1 MMVWD
6 ILVTSSPA
14 LVLAVPLLFAF
25 LIALLGRFFER
36 HVNILFASALIITS
50 FFVGVMAVEVLTSES
65 WMYVFGAAAPE
76 PENGTSF
83 FRIVFLADGFSV
95 LATITIAIIAVVTGI
110 YSFDYMKDE
119 TVLNKY
125 YSLFL
130 LTWVGI
136 NGMVLTNDIFN
147 MFVWFEVTTMA
158 SCGLVAFQNYR
169 EKSIEAALK
178 YLLLSVVGGLVFLF
192 AIGLLYGQ
200 YGVLNLTLL
209 SEQISGTFNDR
220 LAVGLIMVVFA
231 MKSSSVPF
239 HFWTPDVYGESP
251 GPISPYMAVT
261 TMGFLFAFFRLV
273 VGGFVGGISPQL
285 IGMIVMLLG
294 MISMVVGVMM
304 AFAQRDLRK
313 LLAYLSISQIGYIM
327 LAVGIGIATLDT
339 ASYDD
344 FGSLAMTSGLFHM
357 INDVIYKSLLFLTIV
372 SLVHVTGIR
381 NREELSGLV
390 YKMPYL
396 SLFFLIGALSISGVP
411 PFAGFYSKFLIY
423 KSTFLFHPLMGLFAI
438 VTSIIILVIMAKV
451 FSQVFLGSKEDSFD
465 QHVPKSMFIGMTIL
479 AVLVIIFSMMPHV
492 IVSEIITPA
501 VESLTAL
508 F

>member
-36 HVNILFASALIITS
+36 HVKVLFASALIITS
-50 FFVGVMAVEVLTSES
+50 FFVGLMAFEVLTAES
-65 WMYVFGAAAPE
+65 WMYVFGAETPS
-76 PENGTSF
+76 PQNGTSF
-83 FRIVFLADGFSV
+83 FRIIFLADGFSV
-95 LATITIAIIAVVTGI
+95 LATITIAIIAVVAGI
-110 YSFDYMKDE
+110 YSYGYMKNE
-119 TVLNKY
+119 TALNKF

-136 NGMVLTNDIFN
+136 NGMVLTNDLFN

-158 SCGLVAFQNYR
+158 SCGLIAFQNYR
-169 EKSIEAALK
+169 ENSIEAALK

-192 AIGLLYGQ
+192 SIGLLYGQ
-200 YGVLNLTLL
+200 HGVLNLTLL
-209 SEQISGTFNDR
+209 SQQITGTFNDR
-220 LAVGLIMVVFA
+220 LAVGLIIVVFA

-251 GPISPYMAVT
+251 GPIFPYMAVT
-261 TMGFLFAFFRLV
+261 TMGFLFALFRLL
-273 VGGFVGGISPQL
+273 VGGFVGGVSPQ
-285 IGMIVMLLG
+285 IVGMIVMLLG
-294 MISMVVGVMM
+294 IISMVVGVMM

-327 LAVGIGIATLDT
+327 LAVGIGIATLNT
-339 ASYDD
+339 VSYEE

-357 INDVIYKSLLFLTIV
+357 INDMIYKSLLFLTIV
-372 SLVHVTGIR
+372 SIVHVTGIR

-390 YKMPYL
+390 YKSPYL
-396 SLFFLIGALSISGVP
+396 SLFFLLGALSISGVP

-423 KSTFLFHPLMGLFAI
+423 KSTFLFHPLMGLFATI
-438 VTSIIILVIMAKV
+438 MSIIILVIMAKV
-451 FSQVFLGSKEDSFD
+451 FSQVFLGSEKDSFD
-465 QHVPKSMFIGMTIL
+465 KHIPKSMFLGMTIL
-479 AVLVIIFSMMPHV
+479 AALVILFSLMPHV

-501 VESLTAL
+501 VESLTAS